1 MKKISWITPTCYVDV
16 DLPIINKL
24 RFTYEIYWI
33 VILESNSGKDTI
45 DYINKCLKNNK
56 SINIVFLWQ
65 KHRLRSLKNLT
76 FIRSYINLALSK
88 KPDIIYIS
96 EYAQPYGIFLYS
108 FLLPINKTVA
118 ACHNVSTP
126 EGATKEKF
134 ARFYTNIWLKLFKN
148 IQTFSESQKKVL
160 LKKYN
165 NKNILM
171 ANLALKDYGPALAPK
186 KNSGIIRFLS
196 FGNIVRYKRIDLV
209 IKAANILYERGIKNF
224 KIIIAGKCNNWNN
237 EYLPLI
243 KYPEHFE
250 LQIERIPNEN
260 ISELFS
266 SSDYFVL
273 PYQDIAQSGAITV
286 AFRYNVPVICSDI
299 EPFKEFVEDHINGFT
314 FHSKDEISLADTM
327 QEIIIN
333 HNNIYDKICKNQKLF
348 VEQNFSIE
356 SITNKYVD
364 FFNNL

>member
-24 RFTYEIYWI
+24 RFVYEINWI
-33 VILESNSGKDTI
+33 VILEPNSGKDTI
-45 DYINKCLKNNK
+45 DYINRYLKNNN
-56 SINIVFLWQ
+56 SININFLWQ
-65 KHRLRSLKNLT
+65 KHRLRSLKNFI
-76 FIRSYINLALSK
+76 FIRNFVNLALSN
-88 KPDIIYIS
+88 KPDILYIS

-134 ARFYTNIWLKLFKN
+134 ARFYTDKWLRLFKN

-160 LKKYN
+160 LKHHK

-171 ANLALKDYGPALAPK
+171 AHLALKDYGPALARK
-186 KNSGIIRFLS
+186 ENNGIVRFLS
-196 FGNIVRYKRIDLV
+196 FGNIVRYKRIDLL
-209 IKAANILYERGIKNF
+209 IKAANLLHERGIKNF
-224 KIIIAGKCNNWNN
+224 TVKIAGKCNNWNN
-237 EYLPLI
+237 DYLPLI

-260 ISELFS
+260 VSELFS
-266 SSDYFVL
+266 NSDYFVL

-299 EPFKEFVEDHINGFT
+299 EPFKEFVEDQINGFT
-314 FHSKDEISLADTM
+314 FHSKDEVSLADTM

-333 HNNIYDKICKNQKLF
+333 HKSIYDKVCKNQKLF
-348 VEQNFSIE
+348 VDQNFSID
-356 SITNKYVD
+356 SITKKYID
-364 FFNNL
+364 FFNKL